1 MNKYN
6 EYLDYYK
13 NNRKILRK
21 LEKEDEKI
29 FDEQLPYLNNS
40 FISEKGISSAKFNE
54 ASVKLFAQSFCN
66 IIAKKQAKILIAHDG
81 SDKEF
86 EAYSKIMN
94 YVFKANKI
102 SPYLFS
108 KNASVPYSF
117 IKYSA
122 TKIQEFDFIIYL
134 SQYSFNNFSSLS
146 IYNKNCDPI
155 DDELIIK
162 IVNNMLNLSLC
173 NVKEFLDEPS
183 YLNIEKLLN
192 EYSSEIISFNH
203 TKSDNKI
210 ITVGIINNNLN
221 KLFIKK
227 IMGKNDFGYKNL
239 KFSLSEDCP
248 LKIHVKLHQ
257 LHRLKNIN
265 YLIKFSYDFKKI
277 YIYAKK
283 NSFEYSLI
291 DINSLAANYI
301 LFVNNVTKTNEK
313 SAKINK
319 ILCSIANNIELF
331 ECIAKKYDLKFS
343 IALDNQPAEKNSLK
357 INENFEMNFGFLDA
371 KNGDAFLTLSV
382 IADMLNYYETQ
393 QFKFKE
399 IELQNLTQIEDSIVS
414 MFSIPCHFNN
424 IESFET
430 KLFSQTF
437 INQMEIKES
446 QDIRNYATNEKER
459 YIAKIIFDSET
470 ETLFVKYSYEL
481 QAIIFICKEKRK
493 PGNIYLKFKKY
504 FVKFLA
510 NYSNPLIPNI

>member
-155 DDELIIK
+155 DNEIIIK

-248 LKIHVKLHQ
+248 LKI
-257 LHRLKNIN
+257 
-265 YLIKFSYDFKKI
+265 
-277 YIYAKK
+277 
-283 NSFEYSLI
+283 
-291 DINSLAANYI
+291 
-301 LFVNNVTKTNEK
+301 
-313 SAKINK
+313 
-319 ILCSIANNIELF
+319 
-331 ECIAKKYDLKFS
+331 
-343 IALDNQPAEKNSLK
+343 
-357 INENFEMNFGFLDA
+357 
-371 KNGDAFLTLSV
+371 
-382 IADMLNYYETQ
+382 
-393 QFKFKE
+393 
-399 IELQNLTQIEDSIVS
+399 
-414 MFSIPCHFNN
+414 
-424 IESFET
+424 
-430 KLFSQTF
+430 
-437 INQMEIKES
+437 
-446 QDIRNYATNEKER
+446 
-459 YIAKIIFDSET
+459 
-470 ETLFVKYSYEL
+470 
-481 QAIIFICKEKRK
+481 
-493 PGNIYLKFKKY
+493 
-504 FVKFLA
+504 
-510 NYSNPLIPNI
+510 